1 MTEPARDAA
10 LEALVGVAVRLS
22 AAERLAPRSA
32 EPALRAIADAA
43 AAALHVA
50 AASIA
55 LHDPA
60 SGRLVF
66 HAGAGPQGGGV
77 IGLAIAA
84 HEGIAGYVFSTGQ
97 PLAIADVVADPR
109 F

>member
-1 MTEPARDAA
+1 MTDPARVAA

-22 AAERLAPRSA
+22 AAERLAPRSS

-55 LHDPA
+55 LHV
-60 SGRLVF
+60 RR
-66 HAGAGPQGGGV
+66 AGGSCSTPPQV
-77 IGLAIAA
+77 RRARA
-84 HEGIAGYVFSTGQ
+84 
-97 PLAIADVVADPR
+97 
-109 F
+109 